1 MKSTDYKEYTQK
13 VCGNCGLKGH
23 IYVECTGPITSLG
36 IVAFR
41 KNKKDI
47 LQPIFKNY
55 LQIKP
60 EGLTP
65 KVREGT
71 KSVDEGLSEQ
81 NRTNKVKLLL
91 VQRKDTMGYIDFL
104 RGKDPDYLNVYINEM
119 IPEELERLL
128 TFDFDTLWDDL
139 WNDHTSKYYK
149 NEKKKCKAIFEKLD
163 LHNLI
168 DLNKKSLWAFQEFGI
183 PKGRKNI
190 KENFRDCAIREFE
203 EETGYSRSD
212 YKMIDTK
219 PVEEQFKGS
228 NGINYKHIY
237 YLAIINDD
245 APVPSIDKNNRHQ
258 SNEIKN
264 VGFFTK
270 KEACSLIRNYDTEK
284 KKVII
289 RCFNIY
295 YNYIK
300 KNKY

>member
-1 MKSTDYKEYTQK
+1 MESTDYKEYKEYKQK
-13 VCGNCGLKGH
+13 VCGNCGVKGH
-23 IYVECTGPITSLG
+23 IYVECEGPITSLG

-47 LQPIFKNY
+47 LQPIFENY
-55 LQIKP
+55 LDTLGIK
-60 EGLTP
+60 
-65 KVREGT
+65 
-71 KSVDEGLSEQ
+71 EQ

-104 RGKDPDYLNVYINEM
+104 RGKDPDYLNVYIDEM

-139 WNDHTSKYYK
+139 WNDHSSKYYK
-149 NEKKKCKAIFEKLD
+149 NEKKKCKAKFEELD
-163 LHNLI
+163 LHHLI
-168 DLNKKSLWAFQEFGI
+168 DLNKKSIWRFQEFGI

-203 EETGYSRSD
+203 EETGYSRCD
-212 YKMIDTK
+212 YKIIDTK

-237 YLAIINDD
+237 YLAIVNDD

-270 KEACSLIRNYDTEK
+270 KEACSLIRNYDIEK

-289 RCFNIY
+289 KCFNIY

-300 KNKY
+300 KHQSF